1 MVFCCCSYQRQSD
14 KTSQILKLRPSSAD
28 KNLNLINNNNATR
41 QSREEELQERA
52 SKRRSFHPQD
62 FLSKVRDQNSHVR
75 YTVSIVDYFIRWLYM
90 LWCGVCGS
98 QQDKK
103 NCGFILFLQILTS
116 PGQEQNSF
124 KQLKRSSGFPKVS
137 L

>member
-28 KNLNLINNNNATR
+28 KNLNLINNNNKATR

-62 FLSKVRDQNSHVR
+62 FLSKVRDHTRIHTSNTRFRLFH
-75 YTVSIVDYFIRWLYM
+75 LMAMYM
-90 LWCGVCGS
+90 L
-98 QQDKK
+98 
-103 NCGFILFLQILTS
+103 
-116 PGQEQNSF
+116 
-124 KQLKRSSGFPKVS
+124 
-137 L
+137 